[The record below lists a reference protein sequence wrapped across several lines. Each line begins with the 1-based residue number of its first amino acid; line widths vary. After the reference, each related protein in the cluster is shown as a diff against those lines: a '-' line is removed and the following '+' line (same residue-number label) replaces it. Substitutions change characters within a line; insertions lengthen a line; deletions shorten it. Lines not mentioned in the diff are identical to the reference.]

1 MSKWLNKLN
10 LSRKLLV
17 APALIFLFLFVFG
30 AIGFLGLKSQQSALD
45 SIYNVNF
52 KATVAADNN
61 YQKVTEVQGNTFKFI
76 SWARANY
83 AQDKLDGLSKAQLT
97 TIDKVN
103 ESIQKALKAED
114 VSDQLKESYKKG
126 SVQLEDY
133 KKAVTTVFDMA
144 SIDLN
149 AATMAMST
157 VEDKFAVLAATLD
170 KEVQVSQ
177 DLSQKSF
184 ESAKGSFSSV
194 LTIFILV
201 LVGSIV
207 LSVIIVP
214 RINASIIKPV
224 SELNTAAQKVSSGD
238 LNVYLTITSKDEIGN
253 LAESFQYM
261 VDNIKN
267 VNNQLVEE
275 KKNVEE
281 KVVLAV
287 KDVEEQRTYLNESVN
302 KMLEEMNSFANGD
315 LTVNLHSDRNDDI
328 GKLFNGFNLAV
339 DNIRSALISV
349 TEAIDATASAGNEI
363 SSSTE
368 EMAAGAQE
376 QSSQT
381 MEVASSIEQITKTIL
396 ESSKNAAT
404 ASEAAANAGQIAKN
418 GGKIVNETIEGMN
431 RISEVVKKSADTVEA
446 LGKSSDQIGEIVQ
459 VINDIADQ
467 TNLLALNAAIEAA
480 RAGEQ
485 GRGFA
490 VVADEVR
497 KLAER
502 TSKATKEIAT
512 MITQIQK
519 DTKGAVISMQEGTR
533 EVEKGKGLANRAGE
547 SLNQIITGSE
557 KVVEMVNQVADAS
570 EEQAKAA
577 EKISRNIEG
586 INNVTQESAAGI
598 QEVARASEDL
608 SRLTT
613 NLQELI
619 IRFKLGSG
627 GHQSKRLKH

>member
-1 MSKWLNKLN
+1 MNKWLNQLN
-10 LSRKLLV
+10 LSRKLIV
-17 APALIFLFLFVFG
+17 APFVIFVFLIIFG
-30 AIGFLGLKSQQSALD
+30 VIGFLGLQSQKSALD

-52 KATVAADNN
+52 KTTMNADNDA
-61 YQKVTEVQGNTFKFI
+61 QTITEVQGNTFKFI

-83 AQDKLDGLSKAQLT
+83 PQNKLDALSKEQLAK
-97 TIDKVN
+97 IDKT
-103 ESIQKALKAED
+103 
-114 VSDQLKESYKKG
+114 KESLQTASKSSDNSELTDVYKKITKE
-126 SVQLEDY
+126 LDDY
-133 KKAVTTVFDMA
+133 RNAVSNVFDMA
-144 SIDLN
+144 SVDLN

-157 VEDKFAVLAATLD
+157 VEEKFTALSATLD
-170 KEVQVSQ
+170 NQVKNSIA
-177 DLSQKSF
+177 LSDKSYT
-184 ESAKGSFSSV
+184 SAKDSFGGV
-194 LTIFILV
+194 LTIFFVALFASV
-201 LVGSIV
+201 V
-207 LSVIIVP
+207 LSLLIVP
-214 RINASIIKPV
+214 KINASITKPV
-224 SELNTAAQKVSSGD
+224 GELNTAARKVSSGD
-238 LNVYLTITSKDEIGN
+238 LNVYLSIASKDEIGQ
-253 LAESFQYM
+253 LSESFQQM

-267 VNNQLVEE
+267 MNQQLVEE
-275 KKNVEE
+275 KENVEQ
-281 KVVLAV
+281 KVILAT
-287 KDVEEQRTYLNESVN
+287 KDIEEQRAYLNESAG
-302 KMLEEMNSFANGD
+302 KMLKAMDNFAQGD
-315 LTVNLHSDRNDDI
+315 LTVKLNAEKDDDI

-339 DNIRSALISV
+339 ENIKNTLISV
-349 TEAIDATASAGNEI
+349 SEAIEATASASNQI

-381 MEVASSIEQITKTIL
+381 VEVVTSIEDITKTIL
-396 ESSKNAAT
+396 ESSKNAIN
-404 ASEAAANAGQIAKN
+404 ASEAAANAGKIAQE

-431 RISEVVKKSADTVEA
+431 RIAGVVKKSANTVEE

-502 TSKATKEIAT
+502 TSKATKEIAA

-519 DTKGAVISMQEGTR
+519 ETKGAVVAMHEGTK
-533 EVEKGKGLANRAGE
+533 EVDKGKDLANKAGD
-547 SLNQIITGSE
+547 SLAQIISGSQN
-557 KVVEMVNQVADAS
+557 VVDIVNQVAKAS
-570 EEQAKAA
+570 EEQSSSA
-577 EKISRNIEG
+577 ETISKSIEG

-598 QEVARASEDL
+598 QQVARASEDL

-619 IRFKLGSG
+619 LKFKLGNSNTFAR
-627 GHQSKRLKH
+627 RLKH